1 LAFATQAFDDIIAP
15 SGRKPFSLHPFAGS
29 GPAAPPSPRARPE
42 EKNEGGPVKRILL
55 LSLLFALLH
64 AATGECLQFTTG
76 NDTLRILGEY
86 RSAAPGELLKITLLK
101 PLDFRKA
108 ELTFCGETW
117 TFGKGKKSRPFLLA
131 GIDPF
136 DPPEAAE
143 LQVCV
148 ELQDGSRRCLSLPL
162 AVEKTSFP
170 KNALSVHPKFV
181 DPDGE
186 DQERIVRDRASCRS
200 ASLACEE
207 RWKGKG
213 DFILPAAGSIGKN
226 FGEERIFN
234 GTLPS
239 RHRGVDIG
247 AKKGSP
253 VKAANGGTVVLAEG
267 LHYGGKTV
275 ILNHG
280 KGLHTIY
287 CHLSKI
293 RVKAGARVRKGQVIG
308 SVGATGRATG
318 PHLHWGMTIRE
329 TTVNP
334 LSVFSLSFP

>member
-1 LAFATQAFDDIIAP
+1 M
-15 SGRKPFSLHPFAGS
+15 
-29 GPAAPPSPRARPE
+29 
-42 EKNEGGPVKRILL
+42 KRILL

-64 AATGECLQFTTG
+64 ATTGECLQFTTG

-86 RSAAPGELLKITLLK
+86 RSAAPGELVKITLLK

-117 TFGKGKKSRPFLLA
+117 SFENRKTPRPFLLA

-136 DPPEAAE
+136 DPPRTAE
-143 LQVCV
+143 LQVNV
-148 ELQDGSRRCLSLPL
+148 ELPDGSRRSLSVPL
-162 AVEKTSFP
+162 AVEKTTFP
-170 KNALSVHPKFV
+170 KNTLSVHPRFV
-181 DPDGE
+181 DPDSE
-186 DQERIVRDRASCRS
+186 DQERIRRDVESCR
-200 ASLACEE
+200 AAHRACEE

-213 DFILPAAGSIGKN
+213 DFVLPAGGRIAKN

-234 GTLPS
+234 DTIVS
-239 RHRGVDIG
+239 RHRGIDIG
-247 AKKGSP
+247 AKKGAP
-253 VKAANGGTVVLAEG
+253 VKAANGGTVVLAKA

-275 ILNHG
+275 ILDHG
-280 KGLHTIY
+280 KGLRTVY

-293 RVKAGARVRKGQVIG
+293 RVKAGTRVRKGQVLG

-329 TTVNP
+329 TAVNP